1 MNPRS
6 RHWQIAPAGSLK
18 DTVEDAADIEQC
30 LLNILV
36 TRKGEDVCR
45 PTFGSGHHDYTDA
58 PEDVLVP
65 NFVREI
71 TLAVQ
76 TWEKRAVLEKITFEG
91 AAPHLFVSL
100 HWRVADDVAGE
111 IYRTPFKAA

>member
-30 LLNILV
+30 LLNILA

-71 TLAVQ
+71 
-76 TWEKRAVLEKITFEG
+76 FEG